1 MKVKVCGLRDN
12 IEEVAALRPDLVG
25 FIFYPESKRYI
36 GSKFAESLDC
46 IPDTVKKVGVFVNEA
61 LEKVVTKVA
70 EYHLDYVQLHGDE
83 SIDYCSKLVKS
94 MNVGIIKVFSG
105 NCLPGIEE
113 LNTYKELIDYYLFDT
128 RSDAYGGTGQKFDW
142 SALKDLK
149 LSKPIILS
157 GGIGLEDLKSIS
169 NSGLNVF
176 AVDVNSK
183 FEIKPGLKD
192 TQLIRTLIENR
203 NEIYS

>member
-12 IEEVAALRPDLVG
+12 IDEVTALRPDFVG
-25 FIFYPESKRYI
+25 FIFYPKSKRYV
-36 GSKFAESLDC
+36 GSKFAESLDL
-46 IPDTVKKVGVFVNEA
+46 IPDSIKKVGVFVNEE
-61 LEKVVTKVA
+61 LEEVVSKVA
-70 EYHLDYVQLHGDE
+70 EYDLDYVQLHGDE
-83 SIDYCSKLVKS
+83 SIEYCRKLVKS
-94 MNVGIIKVFSG
+94 MNAGIIKVFSG
-105 NCLPGIEE
+105 NRLPGIEV
-113 LNTYKELIDYYLFDT
+113 LNAYKELIDYYLFDT

>member
-12 IEEVAALRPDLVG
+12 INEVTALRPDFAG
-25 FIFYPESKRYI
+25 FIFYPQSKRYI
-36 GSKFAESLDC
+36 GSKFAENLDR
-46 IPDTVKKVGVFVNEA
+46 IPNTVKKVGVFVNEE
-61 LEKVVTKVA
+61 LEEVVSKVA
-70 EYHLDYVQLHGDE
+70 EYDLDYAQLHGDE
-83 SIDYCSKLVKS
+83 SIGYCRKLVKS
-94 MNVGIIKVFSG
+94 MNAGIIKVFSG
-105 NCLPGIEE
+105 NRMPSIEVLKAYNE
-113 LNTYKELIDYYLFDT
+113 MIDYYLFDT
-128 RSDAYGGTGQKFDW
+128 RSDAYGGTGKKFDW

-149 LSKPIILS
+149 LPKPIILS